1 MMAVV
6 TFGEGYHNYHHEF
19 QHDYR
24 NGVKPWQF
32 DPTKWIIWTL
42 SKVGLASKLR
52 RVSEERILLAQ
63 LEEAKR
69 HMEDRLQA
77 PHLTQAARAYL
88 SSAAEQTQKTVEAWL
103 QRRADQV
110 EITREMLAELRK
122 DIRNAWRAIQSPE
135 VPEADLT
142 T

>member
-1 MMAVV
+1 MALV

-42 SKVGLASKLR
+42 SKLGLASKLR
-52 RVSEERILLAQ
+52 RVSEEKILLAQ

-77 PHLTQAARAYL
+77 ADLTSAARAYL
-88 SSAAEQTQKTVEAWL
+88 TSAAEQTQKAVEGWL
-103 QRRADQV
+103 HRRQEQAEV
-110 EITREMLAELRK
+110 TREMLAELRRE
-122 DIRNAWRAIQSPE
+122 IRVALRRIQSPE
-135 VPEADLT
+135 MPDGDMT
-142 T
+142 PG